1 MTSPDADNS
10 SPSTGASN
18 TIDPRASESQSTAPT
33 DSTCALDQNERI
45 DVSKHV
51 TGDVPHVDT
60 DINSNGKPGERESR
74 LTHASNPE
82 YLTYG
87 MIRQPGDDNGGES
100 QPCGD
105 STCFFM
111 LLHVEEIAYV
121 YTYMYFLFRY
131 SLCLI
136 ILSLVLETDTCS
148 R

>member
-18 TIDPRASESQSTAPT
+18 TIDSRASENQNTALADRT
-33 DSTCALDQNERI
+33 YALDQNERI

-82 YLTYG
+82 YFTYG
-87 MIRQPGDDNGGES
+87 MIRQPRDDNGGES
-100 QPCGD
+100 LPCG
-105 STCFFM
+105 
-111 LLHVEEIAYV
+111 
-121 YTYMYFLFRY
+121 Y
-131 SLCLI
+131 SG
-136 ILSLVLETDTCS
+136 SQTKRNERKRNRTKHNREKTSDENVTDDLAPKFI
-148 R
+148 